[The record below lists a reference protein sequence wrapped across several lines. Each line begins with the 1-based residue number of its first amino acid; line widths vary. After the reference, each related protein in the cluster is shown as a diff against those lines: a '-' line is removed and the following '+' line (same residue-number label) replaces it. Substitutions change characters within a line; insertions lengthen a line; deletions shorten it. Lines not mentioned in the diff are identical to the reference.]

1 MLYMPVYECLHCKY
15 ETKIKTQYERHI
27 ITNKH
32 IKRAAEAEA
41 KSKDQQLAEI
51 TAKLDTLVSK
61 EEMLLMTIT
70 TEGGTCNPAY
80 IIKQMNDDPD
90 NHLTPDIHEFFS
102 YRNEVLAFDFGD
114 IELSDIPFLNTEW
127 VMEQLTTFVTGLI
140 QQKIK
145 LPFKYYKSSWYI
157 KYPAKGWEKCEEIK
171 NKSLQFTHKKY
182 IRHILVQKLI
192 YILRHRFI
200 SYFDDKT
207 KSTTWRSPFKDTGYT
222 ELESGILAVSS
233 YSNHSILGPMSG
245 LFHQ

>member
-1 MLYMPVYECLHCKY
+1 MNIVCECCNYSTPEKSNY
-15 ETKIKTQYERHI
+15 QRHI
-27 ITNKH
+27 KSARH
-32 IKRAAEAEA
+32 IKRVEAAEA
-41 KSKDQQLAEI
+41 KSKEQQIAEI

-61 EEMLLMTIT
+61 EEVLLMTLPHT
-70 TEGGTCNPAY
+70 TVGETCNPVY
-80 IIKQMNDDPD
+80 IMKQMNDDPD
-90 NHLTPDIHEFFS
+90 NHLTPDIDEFFS
-102 YRNEVLAFDFGD
+102 YRNEDLTFEFGNLELA
-114 IELSDIPFLNTEW
+114 DIPELNTEW

-157 KYPAKGWEKCEEIK
+157 KYAVKGWEKCEEIK
-171 NKSLQFTHKKY
+171 NKSLQVTHKKY

-200 SYFDDKT
+200 TYFDDKT
-207 KSTTWRSPFKDTGYT
+207 RSTHWRSPFKDTGYT

-233 YSNHSILGPMSG
+233 YSNQSILGPMSG

>member
-1 MLYMPVYECLHCKY
+1 MPEYTCECCDFT
-15 ETKIKTQYERHI
+15 TKHKPNYARHI
-27 ITNKH
+27 QTIRH

-41 KSKDQQLAEI
+41 KSKEQQLAEI
-51 TAKLDTLVSK
+51 TAKLDTLVTK
-61 EEMLLMTIT
+61 EEMLLMTIP

-90 NHLTPDIHEFFS
+90 DHLTPDIHEFFS
-102 YRNEVLAFDFGD
+102 FRNEALAFDFGA
-114 IELSDIPFLNTEW
+114 IELVDIPFLNTEW

-157 KYPAKGWEKCEEIK
+157 KMPVKGWEKCEEIK

-200 SYFDDKT
+200 TYFDDKT
-207 KSTTWRSPFKDTGYT
+207 RSTTWRSPFKDTGYT
-222 ELESGILAVSS
+222 ELESGILAVNN
-233 YSNHSILGPMSG
+233 YSNHSILNLISG